1 MKKFINQ
8 DYMALITTKK
18 KTKQKQE
25 KTKISK
31 KFNLL

>member
-18 KTKQKQE
+18 KKKARKNENQQE
-25 KTKISK
+25 I
-31 KFNLL
+31 